1 MKLHA
6 GLMPRR
12 PPASSATHG
21 TSSPPT
27 MPAAFCPS
35 PACSSKACAAAS
47 KRTASRSVTR
57 GTPPGTVAGWWATAP
72 GHLRHSVHFR
82 MGVQRAHGKY
92 LGNKWPSPGVLTCVG
107 GYAGSRN
114 LAWREPMLD
123 LSRRDFVVST
133 GLAAALG
140 LNARLVVPA
149 FAQKTPDPPKGFVTY
164 KVGSAEVTAIYD
176 GIWEKPHDPAFIANA
191 SVDDVKAAMVKAG
204 LPADFVSIPFT
215 VVVVKTGG
223 KTILCDSGTGGQLP
237 VQPPAGKLAANMK
250 AAGID
255 PAKID
260 TILISH
266 FHPDHIFGLMEKDT
280 NKPVYPDVEIIVS
293 DVEYKFWT
301 DPAVIDRLPEARK
314 GLARRIQAVFPT
326 WKNIRQ
332 VAGEPEV
339 APGIRF
345 VSAPGHT
352 PGHRAFHLASGGK
365 ELMISNDTAYVPALV
380 VANPG
385 WHGQYDQDAAM
396 AEASRHKLLDRVI
409 ADKIQICGYHFPFPA
424 AGTIAKDGTGY
435 ALTVM
440 KT

>member
-1 MKLHA
+1 
-6 GLMPRR
+6 
-12 PPASSATHG
+12 
-21 TSSPPT
+21 
-27 MPAAFCPS
+27 
-35 PACSSKACAAAS
+35 
-47 KRTASRSVTR
+47 
-57 GTPPGTVAGWWATAP
+57 
-72 GHLRHSVHFR
+72 
-82 MGVQRAHGKY
+82 
-92 LGNKWPSPGVLTCVG
+92 
-107 GYAGSRN
+107 
-114 LAWREPMLD
+114 MLNM
-123 LSRRDFVVST
+123 SRRDFVVST
-133 GLAAALG
+133 SLAAALG
-140 LNARLVVPA
+140 LNARLAVSPA
-149 FAQKTPDPPKGFVTY
+149 FAQKTADPLKPFVTY
-164 KVGSAEVTAIYD
+164 KVGAAEVTAIYD

-191 SVDDVKAAMVKAG
+191 SVEDVKAAMVKAG

-223 KTILCDSGTGGQLP
+223 KTILCDSGTGGQ
-237 VQPPAGKLAANMK
+237 VQPTAGKLMANMT

-266 FHPDHIFGLMEKDT
+266 FHPDHIFGLMEKET
-280 NKPVYPDVEIIVS
+280 NKPVFPNVEIIVS

-326 WKNIRQ
+326 WKNVRQ
-332 VAGEPEV
+332 VEGEPEV

-352 PGHRAFHLASGGK
+352 PGHRAFHLSSGSS
-365 ELMISNDTAYVPALV
+365 ELLISNDTAYVPALV

-385 WHGQYDQDAAM
+385 CRGVYDEDGAT
-396 AEASRHKLLDRVI
+396 AEASRCRLLERVI
-409 ADKIQICGYHFPFPA
+409 ADKMMICGYHFPFPG

>member
-1 MKLHA
+1 
-6 GLMPRR
+6 
-12 PPASSATHG
+12 
-21 TSSPPT
+21 
-27 MPAAFCPS
+27 
-35 PACSSKACAAAS
+35 
-47 KRTASRSVTR
+47 
-57 GTPPGTVAGWWATAP
+57 
-72 GHLRHSVHFR
+72 
-82 MGVQRAHGKY
+82 
-92 LGNKWPSPGVLTCVG
+92 
-107 GYAGSRN
+107 
-114 LAWREPMLD
+114 MLNF
-123 LSRRDFVVST
+123 SRRDFVVSA

-140 LNARLVVPA
+140 INTRLVVGPA
-149 FAQKTPDPPKGFVTY
+149 YAQKTADPPKPFVTY

-215 VVVVKTGG
+215 VAVIRSGG
-223 KTILCDSGTGGQLP
+223 KTILCDSGTGGQ
-237 VQPPAGKLAANMK
+237 VQPTAGKFMTNLK

-255 PAKID
+255 AAKID
-260 TILISH
+260 VILISH

-280 NKPVYPDVEIIVS
+280 NKPVFGNTEIIVS

-314 GLARRIQAVFPT
+314 PLARRIQAVFPT

-332 VAGEPEV
+332 VTGEPEV

-345 VSAPGHT
+345 VNSPGHT
-352 PGHRAFHLASGGK
+352 PGHRAFHLSSGNSQ
-365 ELMISNDTAYVPALV
+365 LMLSNDTAYVPALV

-385 WHGQYDQDAAM
+385 WHGQYDQDGVM
-396 AEASRHKLLDRVI
+396 AEASRRALLDRVI
-409 ADKIQICGYHFPFPA
+409 ADKIMICGYHFPFPG
-424 AGTIAKDGTGY
+424 AGTIAKDGSGY